1 MVEMLAHVL
10 WEAALI
16 SLSRRWTHLDWF
28 LYSCSTEHK
37 RIKTHVY
44 WVSRYNDSFLS
55 TRRYLMMVCRPLT
68 CGVLSNTLSVWGSG
82 WFCWA
87 EARSALRPK
96 KGCSDQKV
104 VFFFNRLLKWSSV
117 GLRWQRQHSHQV
129 TKQTHREGEG
139 SVWAR
144 QSHKISKVEGKYL
157 TLSSRCIKREG
168 KRQTVRWGKKTQIVR
183 RLP

>member
-1 MVEMLAHVL
+1 MFIVWADTMTRSWAHVGTWWWCAGL
-10 WEAALI
+10 WPAACSPTRWVSEAAAG
-16 SLSRRWTHLDWF
+16 SAEPRPGAPWDQR
-28 LYSCSTEHK
+28 K
-37 RIKTHVY
+37 VVRIK
-44 WVSRYNDSFLS
+44 RF
-55 TRRYLMMVCRPLT
+55 
-68 CGVLSNTLSVWGSG
+68 
-82 WFCWA
+82 
-87 EARSALRPK
+87 
-96 KGCSDQKV
+96 
-104 VFFFNRLLKWSSV
+104 FFFNRLLKWSSV